1 MLSGDA
7 ILLLLSIVAGLLL
20 GIMAWGFL
28 RVQWRGSRNDWI
40 EPGDNVSS
48 DEASSSDETLLG
60 LLVVAAFTLGA
71 FVVYAL
77 LGLRL

>member
-1 MLSGDA
+1 MLSGGA

-40 EPGDNVSS
+40 EPGDNASS
-48 DEASSSDETLLG
+48 DEASSDEALLG
-60 LLVVAAFTLGA
+60 FLVVAAFALGA

>member
-1 MLSGDA
+1 MLSGGA
-7 ILLLLSIVAGLLL
+7 ILLLLSIVTGLLL

-40 EPGDNVSS
+40 EPGDNASS
-48 DEASSSDETLLG
+48 DEASSDETLLG

>member
-1 MLSGDA
+1 MLSGSA

-40 EPGDNVSS
+40 EPGDNASL

-60 LLVVAAFTLGA
+60 LLVVAAFALGA